1 MTNIRLKLAELYE
14 LEGDSPVPQP
24 GTGDIERL
32 VLKRYGFLPQPLIV
46 VVEGDE
52 VLLSFPE
59 ESATAQ
65 AEAKRLT
72 ERAEKRAAEGHYE
85 KAIGILKRALELQ
98 PSYHGARRDLAMA
111 YVALGDTENA
121 TNHLIEVLRLD
132 PRDPWSWVV
141 LANLYIRAKHDK
153 PTGEK
158 FLRKALEISPN
169 DPWALNSLAGIAM
182 GSGKHAEAIQLF
194 RQASTS
200 NPQFANAY
208 FGEAMAHQ
216 AGLRSCVSAFSLMGG
231 TATRRR

>member
-59 ESATAQ
+59 ESAAAQ

-98 PSYHGARRDLAMA
+98 SSYHGAEPACERCS
-111 YVALGDTENA
+111 GT
-121 TNHLIEVLRLD
+121 
-132 PRDPWSWVV
+132 
-141 LANLYIRAKHDK
+141 
-153 PTGEK
+153 
-158 FLRKALEISPN
+158 
-169 DPWALNSLAGIAM
+169 AGH
-182 GSGKHAEAIQLF
+182 GKG
-194 RQASTS
+194 RQADGSLFLAS
-200 NPQFANAY
+200 N
-208 FGEAMAHQ
+208 FGLELDHQ
-216 AGLRSCVSAFSLMGG
+216 HELVLVLVERRGLLDLFLGQIECFEDVRVAGHEHGG
-231 TATRRR
+231 AT